1 MHFGAKAS
9 QRPASRDRIS
19 GRRVPIRRQ
28 LPSGDG
34 SPYIVRN
41 TRRKVLRMVRVF
53 KDWHVQQEDSMLRT
67 MSLLLVLPLVFGV
80 SGVLAQTKKPSQPA
94 RVPTAK
100 DNSIAVSVYMKDGNK
115 NELLLGTRIWPD
127 YPDYNAVALQRF
139 FALMKALE
147 PGYKQDDEVAY
158 TWGAKGKVTK
168 CSIYLE
174 APEAGARNGYGA
186 VVGCE
191 ANGVS
196 SLAATSVA
204 DPKHPVSVSQDPK
217 HLADVQE
224 LFKKQL
230 ERAKAA
236 VSR

>member
-1 MHFGAKAS
+1 MRAAEDAIQPG
-9 QRPASRDRIS
+9 
-19 GRRVPIRRQ
+19 

-34 SPYIVRN
+34 SPYIVRKA
-41 TRRKVLRMVRVF
+41 RRKAHGMAREF
-53 KDWHVQQEDSMLRT
+53 KDRHFQQEDSMFRT
-67 MSLLLVLPLVFGV
+67 MSLLLALPLVFGV
-80 SGVLAQTKKPSQPA
+80 SGALAQTKKPSQPA

-100 DNSIAVSVYMKDGNK
+100 DNSIVVSVYMKDANK

-127 YPDYNAVALQRF
+127 YPDYNAVALQRY

-147 PGYKQDDEVAY
+147 PTYKQDDEVAY

-174 APEAGARNGYGA
+174 AAEAGAKNGYGA

-204 DPKHPVSVSQDPK
+204 DPKHPVSLSQDPK
-217 HLADVQE
+217 HQSDVLE
-224 LFKKQL
+224 LFKKQS
-230 ERAKAA
+230 ERAKMTLAK
-236 VSR
+236 

>member
-1 MHFGAKAS
+1 M
-9 QRPASRDRIS
+9 PAAADAIHP
-19 GRRVPIRRQ
+19 G
-28 LPSGDG
+28 LPRGDG
-34 SPYIVRN
+34 WPYIVRIA
-41 TRRKVLRMVRVF
+41 RREAHGINRVF
-53 KDWHVQQEDSMLRT
+53 RHKHVQREESMLRT
-67 MSLLLVLPLVFGV
+67 ISLLLALPLVFGV
-80 SGVLAQTKKPSQPA
+80 SGALAQTKKPAQPA

-100 DNSIAVSVYMKDGNK
+100 DNSIVVSVYMKDGNK

-127 YPDYNAVALQRF
+127 YPDYNAVALQRY

-147 PGYKQDDEVAY
+147 PAYKQDDEVAY

-174 APEAGARNGYGA
+174 AAEAGAKNGYGA

-204 DPKHPVSVSQDPK
+204 DPKHPVSLSQDPK
-217 HLADVQE
+217 HQSDVLE
-224 LFKKQL
+224 LFKKQS
-230 ERAKAA
+230 ERAKATLNK
-236 VSR
+236 